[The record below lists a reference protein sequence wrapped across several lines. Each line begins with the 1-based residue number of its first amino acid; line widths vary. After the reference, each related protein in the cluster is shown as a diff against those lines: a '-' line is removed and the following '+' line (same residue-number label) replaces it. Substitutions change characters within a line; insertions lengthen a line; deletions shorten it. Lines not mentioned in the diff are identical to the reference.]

1 MPVPKNKT
9 ELILA
14 IESSYFKLKT
24 DLNSI
29 PNDLT
34 KKKELDGHAKG
45 TEMSISDLVAYLI
58 GWSELVLKWN
68 QKKDNGQNV
77 DFPETGYKW
86 NELGKLAQKFYS
98 DYENLDYK
106 SLLEKLE
113 NNVEQILNLIK
124 VTENDDLYEKPWYGK
139 WTKGKMIQLNT
150 SSPYKNARSRVR
162 KWKKLNEEKIRTYN
176 A

>member
-1 MPVPKNKT
+1 
-9 ELILA
+9 
-14 IESSYFKLKT
+14 
-24 DLNSI
+24 
-29 PNDLT
+29 
-34 KKKELDGHAKG
+34 
-45 TEMSISDLVAYLI
+45 MSISDLVAYLI

-68 QKKDNGQNV
+68 LKKDDGQDV

-113 NNVEQILNLIK
+113 NNVEQILDLIK
-124 VTENDDLYEKPWYGK
+124 VTENDDLYEKPWYDK

-162 KWKKLNEEKIRTYN
+162 KWKKLNEEKIRTHN
-176 A
+176 KV